1 MENTQRTLG
10 LKKTLASTNNLVKM
24 AILAV
29 MAYIL
34 MIVDFPLPMFF
45 PGFLKIDL
53 SDVPALIGGFALG
66 PVAGVVIQLVKAFL
80 HFMTNSSTGGV
91 GSLANFIVGSAFV
104 FPAAYIYHLDK
115 TKKNA
120 IIGIVVGTISM
131 TIVAALA
138 NIYVFIPFYSNF
150 MPIDA
155 IVQMGTVVNSRIVDV
170 PTLVLYGITPF
181 NLFKGVIIGVVTM
194 LLYKKIAPLL
204 KGR

>member
-34 MIVDFPLPMFF
+34 MIVDFPLPMLF

>member
-34 MIVDFPLPMFF
+34 MIVDFPLPMLF

-204 KGR
+204 KGK